1 MVKLSDNYFYQA
13 AYLYVLELSKLSEE
27 EFKERIE
34 EDDGEIE
41 IVGLEKHREFYDTYK
56 DLIHALLIEIDDG
69 KYQFLQSSY
78 NDFTRNIWTNVIMKK
93 QNEIATDIP
102 IDTVINYI
110 VDFILDSII
119 KIITQGD

>member
-13 AYLYVLELSKLSEE
+13 AYLYVLRLSELSEE

-41 IVGLEKHREFYDTYK
+41 IAGLEKHREFYDTYK
-56 DLIHALLIEIDDG
+56 DSIHSLLIEIDNG

-78 NDFTRNIWTNVIMKK
+78 DDFTRDIWTNVIMKNP
-93 QNEIATDIP
+93 NEIATEIP
-102 IDTVINYI
+102 IETVINYI
-110 VDFILDSII
+110 VDFTLDSII